1 LYTRRFP
8 LAAPFSHEQ
17 AWELAGIS
25 RETGRQVGLLI
36 DRQGYP
42 FLVLVGDPAAILIP
56 ELPRLRLGA
65 GRLRGLRLLHTHLS
79 GEPLSQEDLMDMVF
93 LRLDSIGALGVNA
106 GGEPESF
113 QWAHLLPPNPAGKSY
128 DLDPPMRWDR
138 AETLDLGAQ
147 VAALEEELSRLETVR
162 EAGDRERA
170 LLVSVAAA
178 PKAVQERSLEELAE
192 LARTAGIE
200 PAGTVI
206 QRVSVL
212 NSKFILGKGK
222 LADLEVRALQTG
234 AAVILFDQD
243 LSPSQ
248 LRNLADIT
256 ERRVIDR
263 TQLILDI
270 FAQHAVSRAGKLQVE
285 MAQLKYAL
293 PRLVGKNRAM
303 SRLVGGIGGRGPG
316 ETKLEIDRRRARD
329 RISRLKKE
337 LEEVRRQRGQTR
349 ERRAKAGLPVVS
361 LVGYTN
367 AGKSTLLNTLT
378 QSGVLAENKLFATL
392 DPTSR
397 RIRFPRDREVVLT
410 DTVGFIRRLPPDLQE
425 AFRATLEEL
434 ESADVLVHVADASHP
449 EVEEQVRAVA
459 DILRDMGLD
468 ERPCILALNKWD
480 RLDEEGREALRN
492 LFPEGLPITALER
505 GGLEPLVQAVLARI
519 PWDKRDKIRAPGE

>member
-1 LYTRRFP
+1 M
-8 LAAPFSHEQ
+8 A
-17 AWELAGIS
+17 
-25 RETGRQVGLLI
+25 LLI

-42 FLVLVGDPAAILIP
+42 LMVLVGDPGGILIP

-79 GEPLSQEDLMDMVF
+79 GETLSQEDLMDMVF
-93 LRLDSIGALGVNA
+93 LRLDSVGALTVSDA
-106 GGEPESF
+106 GEPERF
-113 QWAHLLPPNPAGKSY
+113 QWAHLLPPNPEGKSH
-128 DLDPPMRWDR
+128 DVAQPARWDR
-138 AETLDLGAQ
+138 VEGLDLGAQ
-147 VAALEEELSRLETVR
+147 VAALEEELARLDTAR
-162 EAGDRERA
+162 EAGGGERA

-178 PKAVQERSLEELAE
+178 PRPVQERSLEELAE
-192 LARTAGIE
+192 LARTAGLA
-200 PAGTVI
+200 PVGTVV

-234 AAVILFDQD
+234 AAVILFEQD

-248 LRNLADIT
+248 LRNLADLT
-256 ERRVIDR
+256 ERRVLDR

-270 FAQHAVSRAGKLQVE
+270 FAQHATSRAGKLQVE

-329 RISRLKKE
+329 RIARLKKE
-337 LEEVRRQRGQTR
+337 LEDVRRQRGQTR

-378 QSGVLAENKLFATL
+378 QSGVLAENRLFATL

-410 DTVGFIRRLPPDLQE
+410 DTVGFIRRLPPDLRE

-434 ESADVLVHVADASHP
+434 ESADVLVHVADASHA
-449 EVEEQVRAVA
+449 EVEEQIEAVES
-459 DILRDMGLD
+459 ILRELELD
-468 ERPCILALNKWD
+468 EAPRILALNKWD
-480 RLDEEGREALRN
+480 LLDEEARETARRLHPQGIP
-492 LFPEGLPITALER
+492 LSALER
-505 GGLEPLVQAVLARI
+505 PGLEPLVQAILNLI
-519 PWDKRDKIRAPGE
+519 PWDKRDKARAPGE